1 MADAEAMVKK
11 GTLYGLGVGPG
22 DPELITVKAWRL
34 LSLVPVIAYPTA
46 NGEPSLARR
55 IAAPFIPEDAVELPF
70 AVPMEKERAPAQA
83 AYAQAA
89 AAIAAHL
96 DEGRDVAVLCEGD
109 PFFYGSFMYL
119 HQRLESDYEAVVIP
133 GVSSLTAT
141 AAVVGRPLAARND
154 CLKVLP
160 APIGPERLAQ
170 EIEGAEAVAIIKIGR
185 HFDMVFRVLNDL
197 GLASRAVIVEAATRE
212 DQKITRL
219 SEAPPGFR
227 PYFSTI
233 LVYKGGEPW

>member
-1 MADAEAMVKK
+1 MTKK

-34 LSLVPVIAYPTA
+34 LSLVPVIAYPAA

-70 AVPMEKERAPAQA
+70 AVPMEKDRAPAQA
-83 AYAQAA
+83 AYEQAA

-96 DEGRDVAVLCEGD
+96 DAGRDVAVLCEGD

-119 HQRLESDYEAVVIP
+119 HQRLEAKYETVVIP

-160 APIGPERLAQ
+160 APIGPERLKQ
-170 EIEGAEAVAIIKIGR
+170 EIETAEAVAIIKIGR
-185 HFDMVFRVLNDL
+185 HFDMVVRVLKEL
-197 GLASRAVIVEAATRE
+197 RLEASAVIVEAATRD

-219 SEAPPGFR
+219 SDAPPGFR

-233 LVYKGGEPW
+233 LVYKGSEPW